1 MNNQEASQAYLAATI
16 ENAPPIQII
25 RLLYQG
31 ALRYL
36 GQACQLENLSTN
48 ADFTALLYQ
57 VDDIVVELRL
67 ALEYGTGGDDEVPRN
82 LERLYLF
89 CEDEL
94 SRALIERS
102 LEPLDGV
109 KRVLEL
115 LLDAWRNVEVDV
127 RKAA

>member
-1 MNNQEASQAYLAATI
+1 MNKQEASQAYLAATI

-36 GQACQLENLSTN
+36 GQANQVEQINTSSE
-48 ADFTALLYQ
+48 FTALLAN

-67 ALEYGTGGDDEVPRN
+67 ALDYGTAGDDEVPRN

-94 SRALIERS
+94 SRAQVERS
-102 LEPLDGV
+102 KEPLGNI
-109 KRVLEL
+109 KQVLEL
-115 LLDAWRNVEVDV
+115 LLDAWRNVEVQSG
-127 RKAA
+127 RAA

>member
-1 MNNQEASQAYLAATI
+1 MNHQEASQAYLAATI

-31 ALRYL
+31 ALRFL
-36 GQACQLENLSTN
+36 GQANQLEEVKLNPE
-48 ADFTALLYQ
+48 FTALLCQ
-57 VDDIVVELRL
+57 VDDIIVELRL
-67 ALEYGTGGDDEVPRN
+67 ALDYGTGGQDEVPRN

-94 SRALIERS
+94 SRALIERTK
-102 LEPLDGV
+102 EPLDNI

-115 LLDAWRNVEVDV
+115 LLDAWRNVEVESG
-127 RKAA
+127 RAA

>member
-36 GQACQLENLSTN
+36 GQASQLEEIRINPE
-48 ADFTALLYQ
+48 FTALLHN

-67 ALEYGTGGDDEVPRN
+67 ALDYGADGNDEVPRN

-102 LEPLDGV
+102 MEPLGNI

-115 LLDAWRNVEVDV
+115 LLDAWRNVEVESG
-127 RKAA
+127 RAA

>member
-1 MNNQEASQAYLAATI
+1 MNNQEASQVYLAATI

-36 GQACQLENLSTN
+36 GQASQLDEIRINPE
-48 ADFTALLYQ
+48 FTALLCN

-67 ALEYGTGGDDEVPRN
+67 ALDYGVDGKDEVPRN

-94 SRALIERS
+94 SRSLIERS

-115 LLDAWRNVEVDV
+115 LLDAWRNVEIEAG
-127 RKAA
+127 RAA

>member
-36 GQACQLENLSTN
+36 GQADQLEELRINN
-48 ADFTALLYQ
+48 DFTSLLGK

-67 ALEYGTGGDDEVPRN
+67 ALEYGADGKDEVPRN

-94 SRALIERS
+94 GRAMVERS
-102 LEPLDGV
+102 KEPLGNI

-115 LLDAWRNVEVDV
+115 LLDAWRNVEVNSG
-127 RKAA
+127 RAA

>member
-1 MNNQEASQAYLAATI
+1 MNKQEASQAYLAATI

-36 GQACQLENLSTN
+36 GQANQVEQINSSSE
-48 ADFTALLYQ
+48 FTALLGN

-67 ALEYGTGGDDEVPRN
+67 ALDYGTGNDDEVPRN

-94 SRALIERS
+94 SRAQVERS
-102 LEPLDGV
+102 KEPLGNI
-109 KRVLEL
+109 KHVLEL
-115 LLDAWRNVEVDV
+115 LLDAWRNVEVQSG
-127 RKAA
+127 RAA

>member
-36 GQACQLENLSTN
+36 GQADQLEDVKLNPE
-48 ADFTALLYQ
+48 FTSLLCN

-67 ALEYGTGGDDEVPRN
+67 ALDYGPDGEDEVPRN

-102 LEPLDGV
+102 KEPLASI
-109 KRVLEL
+109 KQVLEL
-115 LLDAWRNVEVDV
+115 LLDAWRNVEVESG
-127 RKAA
+127 RAA

>member
-1 MNNQEASQAYLAATI
+1 MDSKNATQAYLSASV
-16 ENAPPIQII
+16 ENAPPVQII

-31 ALRYL
+31 ALRFL
-36 GQACQLENLSTN
+36 GQAMIVELPKEG
-48 ADFTALLYQ
+48 ADFNDLLNK

-67 ALEYGTGGDDEVPRN
+67 ALEYGPKGSDEIPRN

-94 SRALIERS
+94 GRALVEQS
-102 LEPLDGV
+102 QDPLPAI
-109 KRVLEL
+109 KQVLEV
-115 LLDAWRNVEVDV
+115 LLDAWRNVEIDS